1 MHYSLICFD
10 KKNSY
15 ELRMKKRPLHL
26 DYLKNNKK
34 KILFAGPLLD
44 EENNVKGSLIVINA
58 NTKSEV
64 TKFYHKD
71 PYFQSGLFEE
81 IQIFKFKK
89 VF

>member
-1 MHYSLICFD
+1 
-10 KKNSY
+10 
-15 ELRMKKRPLHL
+15 MKKRPLHL